1 MSIGIVTLLVVIGLV
16 VLLGLI
22 GFGLYNS
29 LVRLR
34 NQVDEGWSQIDVQ
47 LQRRADLIP
56 SLVETVKGYASHER
70 TTLDSVVQARN
81 ATVSATNPQEAA
93 AADTMLTGALRQVF
107 ALSEN
112 YPDLKAS
119 ANFLS
124 LQEELATTEN
134 KVAFARQFYNTTVRR
149 LNEKVQTIPTN
160 IIANIAKINERE
172 YFNVPEDSAIRDAPK
187 VSFS

>member
-1 MSIGIVTLLVVIGLV
+1 MSSGIVVLLIVLAVVV
-16 VLLGLI
+16 VLGLI

-34 NQVDEGWSQIDVQ
+34 NQADEGWSQIDVQ

-56 SLVETVKGYASHER
+56 NLVETVKGYAAHESG
-70 TTLDSVVQARN
+70 TLESVVAARN
-81 ATVSATNPQEAA
+81 ATVSASTPQEAA

-149 LNEKVQTIPTN
+149 LNEKIQTIPSN
-160 IIANIAKINERE
+160 VIAKVAKIRERE
-172 YFNVPEDSAIRDAPK
+172 YFNVPEGSEIRNAPK

>member
-1 MSIGIVTLLVVIGLV
+1 MPSGIVVLLVVLGVVV
-16 VLLGLI
+16 VLALI

-29 LVRLR
+29 LIRLR

-56 SLVETVKGYASHER
+56 NLVETVKGYASHESG
-70 TTLDSVVQARN
+70 TLEAVVQARN
-81 ATVSATNPQEAA
+81 ATVSASTPAEAA
-93 AADTMLTGALRQVF
+93 AADNMLTGALRQIF

-119 ANFLS
+119 ANFLA
-124 LQEELATTEN
+124 LQEELAATEN

-160 IIANIAKINERE
+160 IVAKMAKITERE
-172 YFNVPEDSAIRDAPK
+172 YFNVPEDSEVRNAPK